1 MICGYRRLMLTSMI
15 RLLVANEPRA
25 YQEAMT
31 VAIEGMR
38 PHIEVTPADPS
49 TLDSDIARVSPHMV
63 LCSRLTPALEGS
75 ALAWVLLY
83 PEGES
88 RAVVCIA
95 DERTDVERDLDLS
108 ELLSIIDRVEVT

>member
-1 MICGYRRLMLTSMI
+1 MIIGHDAAMLTSMI

-88 RAVVCIA
+88 RAVVRIA
-95 DERTDVERDLDLS
+95 DERVNVERDLELN
-108 ELLSIIDRVEVT
+108 ELLSIIDRVEVV